1 MVRRTDAELQTQ
13 INTLLPDNT
22 TGDISA
28 ADVRSVD
35 TDFVDSKVSLDDG
48 VILTTDQTIAGE
60 KTFSDVVIANDGV
73 RLWNTTDTTA
83 GNIRYNASWEFEGRN
98 GTDWVRL
105 DQEGAVSSVFTR
117 TGNVVAQ
124 SGDYNTTQVTEW
136 TNLYYTEAR
145 VNANANVVANTAKVS
160 ADGSVT
166 THSDV
171 TSAGSG
177 QIITSTE
184 RSNIAWSVTVHSD
197 VSNAGSGQIITATE
211 RTNITGSVTVHSDV
225 SSAGS
230 GQIITAAERT
240 NLGNAAL
247 VNTANT
253 FTAAQTFT
261 TTRNSAGLETNVQ
274 AGTAYTLVLS
284 DAWKTILSTSGSA
297 VTITVPTNAS
307 VAFPIGTVIIVIQTG
322 AGQVTFAWDSG
333 VTVVWAGGN
342 TSLSAQI
349 TGAFL
354 QKTSTNAWI
363 IIGSLA

>member
-22 TGDISA
+22 TGEISA

-48 VILTTDQTIAGE
+48 VVLTTDQTIAGE

-117 TGNVVAQ
+117 TGDVVAQ

-145 VNANANVVANTAKVS
+145 VNANANVVTNTAKVS

-166 THSDV
+166 THNDV

-197 VSNAGSGQIITATE
+197 VSN
-211 RTNITGSVTVHSDV
+211 
-225 SSAGS
+225 AGS

-342 TSLSAQI
+342 TSLSAQL